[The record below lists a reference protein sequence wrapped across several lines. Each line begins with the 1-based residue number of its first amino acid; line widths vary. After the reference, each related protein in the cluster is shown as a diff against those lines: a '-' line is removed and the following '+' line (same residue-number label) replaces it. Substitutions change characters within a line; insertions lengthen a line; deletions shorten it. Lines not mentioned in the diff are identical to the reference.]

1 VDPLRLLAQRLARLA
16 RGPDAAESAPE
27 APPDAPPAPAPFFA
41 QDAFEP
47 ARSTP
52 STPGPKSLA
61 AAFRADR
68 FSGFVDGF
76 EGAVKPPVD
85 LSGGLEPVVPEVF
98 ELMKPPPVAVSTGF
112 SASLDDLVGSLEDV
126 VGPPIGLEVEPGVAA
141 SGPGVDSSE
150 AAPALEQDGAAVA
163 QLGGAEGLGVVAGEH
178 APSVEGPAAGESVA
192 SVGATESAV
201 EGPAPG
207 EVVPSAGPAAPTDG
221 ALAEP
226 GVDELVP
233 ALLDRAEPHDGVEQI
248 GEPLPPPLSA
258 GSPEVA
264 ESSSSTTSEPTE
276 DLIALAEVLVGGPR
290 ETSAAA
296 GEPGVLETKPE
307 EHARPVAAEADTTAG
322 QVLGPWHEERAVVST
337 DAVVVEAPRVATSE
351 DPADRAHIGATRE
364 TRPSPVGVELGVPET
379 TPEDLTRPVAAGAE
393 RTAAGRALHEQ
404 HAVASTDAVMVE
416 VPRAATSEEPSR

>member
-16 RGPDAAESAPE
+16 RGTDAAEASPE
-27 APPDAPPAPAPFFA
+27 APPDTPPGPTPFFA
-41 QDAFEP
+41 QDTFEP
-47 ARSTP
+47 ASARATT

-141 SGPGVDSSE
+141 SGPGVDSSD
-150 AAPALEQDGAAVA
+150 AASALEHDAAA
-163 QLGGAEGLGVVAGEH
+163 QLGGADGPGVVAGEH
-178 APSVEGPAAGESVA
+178 APSVEEPTAGESVA
-192 SVGATESAV
+192 SGGAMESAV
-201 EGPAPG
+201 EGPGPS
-207 EVVPSAGPAAPTDG
+207 EFVPSAGPAAPTDG

-226 GVDELVP
+226 GVVESVP
-233 ALLDRAEPHDGVEQI
+233 ALLGRAEPHDGVEQI
-248 GEPLPPPLSA
+248 GMPLPPPLST

-264 ESSSSTTSEPTE
+264 ESSSSITSEPTE
-276 DLIALAEVLVGGPR
+276 DLVALAEVLVGGPR

-322 QVLGPWHEERAVVST
+322 QVPGPWHEERAFAST
-337 DAVVVEAPRVATSE
+337 DAVMVEAPRVATSE
-351 DPADRAHIGATRE
+351 DPGDRAHIGATRE
-364 TRPSPVGVELGVPET
+364 TRPSPAGGELGVPET
-379 TPEDLTRPVAAGAE
+379 TPEDLTRPVAPGAE
-393 RTAAGRALHEQ
+393 TTAAGRALHEQ
-404 HAVASTDAVMVE
+404 HPVASTDAVPVE
-416 VPRAATSEEPSR
+416 APRVATSDEPSR